1 MAQTVPIFEGVWME
15 VTKQFIPRVK
25 TNRSTAVLQLYRTI
39 LKTGLDWKQVELDR
53 SGSDPEVRKKVLQE
67 RQYIKWE
74 AKRLFKRNK
83 NITDLERVEKKIFE
97 ATTRLDMANHYMIPY
112 PRRWERMGQGAEH
125 EEPAYMDSYLPFNTG
140 VDETFLDFVQ
150 APDVAFVQSPH

>member
-1 MAQTVPIFEGVWME
+1 MQGTQWLPVVALQ
-15 VTKQFIPRVK
+15 
-25 TNRSTAVLQLYRTI
+25 VLQLYRTI

-97 ATTRLDMANHYMIPY
+97 ATTRLDMAVCGL
-112 PRRWERMGQGAEH
+112 R
-125 EEPAYMDSYLPFNTG
+125 T
-140 VDETFLDFVQ
+140 
-150 APDVAFVQSPH
+150 